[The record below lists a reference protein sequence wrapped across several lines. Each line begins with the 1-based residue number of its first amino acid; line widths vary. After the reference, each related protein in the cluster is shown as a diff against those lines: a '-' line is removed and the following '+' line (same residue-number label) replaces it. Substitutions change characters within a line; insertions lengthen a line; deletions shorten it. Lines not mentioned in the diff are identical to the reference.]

1 MRTTS
6 GNSNQ
11 KRHVLSC
18 SVMSNSLQP
27 HGLYSTR
34 SSVHGIFQARIL
46 ERAATSSS
54 RGSSWPRDWTW
65 VFCTSCTAVG
75 FFTHWA
81 IEETLIREMGQST
94 MSQKVIQ
101 ILPSS
106 VVVQRSLWK
115 WERYPEISEGTTCL
129 TKPRLV
135 VWGASGLNQPLR
147 NILQVMGTKDDATP
161 EWPIWLQQRQ
171 SGLLAVTLSGR
182 QVSEGRGTE
191 SMAWEV

>member
-18 SVMSNSLQP
+18 SVMPTLCNP
-27 HGLYSTR
+27 MDCTPPG

-65 VFCTSCTAVG
+65 VSCGSCTAVG

-81 IEETLIREMGQST
+81 IEKTPIREKGQST
-94 MSQKVIQ
+94 MSQKLIQ

-106 VVVQRSLWK
+106 VAVQRSLWK
-115 WERYPEISEGTTCL
+115 WECYPEISEGVTCL

-135 VWGASGLNQPLR
+135 VWGANGLNQPLR
-147 NILQVMGTKDDATP
+147 NTLQVMGTKDDITP
-161 EWPIWLQQRQ
+161 HDR
-171 SGLLAVTLSGR
+171 SG
-182 QVSEGRGTE
+182 
-191 SMAWEV
+191 